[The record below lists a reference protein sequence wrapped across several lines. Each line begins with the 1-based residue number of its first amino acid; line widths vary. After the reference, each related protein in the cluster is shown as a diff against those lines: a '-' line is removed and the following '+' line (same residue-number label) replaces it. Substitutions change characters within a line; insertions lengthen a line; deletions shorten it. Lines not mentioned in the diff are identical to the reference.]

1 MKYKQINK
9 KTKEVENIITWDGV
23 SDISFILENYN
34 IELIE
39 ENIIDYNEL
48 ENTTP
53 QYVLQRVGE
62 YPPLSNFADAYYWM
76 QKGDETKMNEYIA
89 KCEEVKNKYPKPE

>member
-23 SDISFILENYN
+23 SDISFILENCD

-39 ENIIDYNEL
+39 GNIIDYEEL
-48 ENTTP
+48 ENITP
-53 QYVLQRVGE
+53 QYVLQRVRE
-62 YPPLSNFADAYYWM
+62 YPPLSDFADAYYWV

-89 KCEEVKNKYPKPE
+89 KCEEVKNKYPKPQ